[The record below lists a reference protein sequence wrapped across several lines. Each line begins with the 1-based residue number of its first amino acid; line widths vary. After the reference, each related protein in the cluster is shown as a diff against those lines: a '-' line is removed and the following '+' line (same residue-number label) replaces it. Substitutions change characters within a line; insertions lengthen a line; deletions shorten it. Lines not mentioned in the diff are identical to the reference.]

1 MDIEQRIQVFVELGQ
16 ELADTSDEFK
26 ARLQTAKHKNG
37 WFNTEQSQLAFVN
50 WSKTLTASN
59 LKQWAAMYPQ
69 LINEIEPKK
78 VGLIMAGNI
87 PLVGLH
93 DLISVLLSGHQAV
106 VKLSSDDTLLMTYII
121 DKINKISSELG
132 SRIEITERL
141 NSIDAVIATGSNNSS
156 RYFEAYFGQY
166 PNIIR
171 KNRTSVAILDGN
183 ESSAELAQLGKDI
196 FAFYGLGCRNV
207 TKLYVPKDYSFN
219 LFYESIFEYAT
230 VLDNIKYVHNYDYHK
245 TLFLL
250 NSEQMLDNEFLLI
263 KEDTNLRSPIGVLHY
278 EYMSVEKKDLVKS
291 LNQSEE
297 IQCVI
302 ENQSIKFGEAQ
313 NPQLWDYADN
323 VDTLRFLLN
332 L

>member
-93 DLISVLLSGHQAV
+93 DLISVLLSGHEAI

-121 DKINKISSELG
+121 DRINKISSELG

>member
-1 MDIEQRIQVFVELGQ
+1 MEQRIKVFVELGQ

-26 ARLQTAKHKNG
+26 SRLQTAKHKNG
-37 WFNTEQSQLAFVN
+37 WFDTEQSQLAFIN
-50 WSKTLTASN
+50 WSKALTDSN
-59 LKQWAAMYPQ
+59 LKHWSAMYPQ
-69 LINEIEPKK
+69 LTNEIEPKK
-78 VGLIMAGNI
+78 IGLIMAGNI

-93 DLISVLLSGHQAV
+93 DLISVLLSGHKAV

-121 DKINKISSELG
+121 NRINKISPELG
-132 SRIEITERL
+132 SRIEIAERL

-156 RYFEAYFGQY
+156 RYFEAYFGKY

-171 KNRTSVAILDGN
+171 KNRTSVAILNGN

-196 FAFYGLGCRNV
+196 FTFYGLGCRNV
-207 TKLYVPKDYSFN
+207 TKLYVPKNYSFN

>member
-93 DLISVLLSGHQAV
+93 DLISVLLSGHEAI

-121 DKINKISSELG
+121 DRINKISSELG

-156 RYFEAYFGQY
+156 RYFEAYFGKY

>member
-93 DLISVLLSGHQAV
+93 ELISVLVSGHEAI

-121 DKINKISSELG
+121 NRINKISSELG

-156 RYFEAYFGQY
+156 RYFEAYFGKY

-183 ESSAELAQLGKDI
+183 ESSAELAQLGTDI

-250 NSEQMLDNEFLLI
+250 NNEQMLDNEFLLI

>member
-93 DLISVLLSGHQAV
+93 DLISVLLSGHEAI

-121 DKINKISSELG
+121 NRINKISSELG

-263 KEDTNLRSPIGVLHY
+263 K
-278 EYMSVEKKDLVKS
+278 
-291 LNQSEE
+291 
-297 IQCVI
+297 
-302 ENQSIKFGEAQ
+302 
-313 NPQLWDYADN
+313 
-323 VDTLRFLLN
+323 
-332 L
+332 

>member
-37 WFNTEQSQLAFVN
+37 WFNTEQSQLAFTN

-93 DLISVLLSGHQAV
+93 DLISVLLSGHEAI

-121 DKINKISSELG
+121 NRINKISSELG

-156 RYFEAYFGQY
+156 RYFEAYFGKY

-250 NSEQMLDNEFLLI
+250 NNEQMLDNEFLLI

>member
-1 MDIEQRIQVFVELGQ
+1 M
-16 ELADTSDEFK
+16 
-26 ARLQTAKHKNG
+26 
-37 WFNTEQSQLAFVN
+37 
-50 WSKTLTASN
+50 
-59 LKQWAAMYPQ
+59 
-69 LINEIEPKK
+69 
-78 VGLIMAGNI
+78 
-87 PLVGLH
+87 
-93 DLISVLLSGHQAV
+93 
-106 VKLSSDDTLLMTYII
+106 
-121 DKINKISSELG
+121 G

-156 RYFEAYFGQY
+156 RYFEAYFGKY

>member
-250 NSEQMLDNEFLLI
+250 NNEQMLDNEFLLI

-323 VDTLRFLLN
+323 VDTLRFILN

>member
-93 DLISVLLSGHQAV
+93 DLISVLLSGHEAI

-121 DKINKISSELG
+121 DRINKISSELG

-156 RYFEAYFGQY
+156 RYFEAYFGKY

-230 VLDNIKYVHNYDYHK
+230 VLNNIKYVHNYDYHK